1 MHQQAAL
8 KEHYTK
14 GIDKIE
20 QMLQAAER
28 GREEDRRQMIS
39 LQAELGKFC
48 EIVSAK
54 LDDTKTDMATCAQR
68 LTQAIGDMEA
78 KLETTN
84 NGPATNQDISNS
96 RLSEKENVSMEEDED
111 ELCAPPPAHLVRIQH
126 AQLTALWQA
135 GSLPLLQTF
144 RQLSGR
150 SGASHARC

>member
-1 MHQQAAL
+1 MHQQAEL
-8 KEHYTK
+8 KVHYTK

-84 NGPATNQDISNS
+84 NGPATNQDISKS

-111 ELCAPPPAHLVRIQH
+111 ELDLFADPFGQALEHQAAKRH
-126 AQLTALWQA
+126 AKQLK
-135 GSLPLLQTF
+135 LLTYNF
-144 RQLSGR
+144 KAKKPGR
-150 SGASHARC
+150 RLGT